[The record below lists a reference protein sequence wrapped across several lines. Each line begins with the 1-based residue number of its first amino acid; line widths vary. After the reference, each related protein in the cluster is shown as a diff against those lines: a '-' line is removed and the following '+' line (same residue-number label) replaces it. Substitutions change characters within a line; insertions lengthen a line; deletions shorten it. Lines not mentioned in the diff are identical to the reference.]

1 MSPLHPTPD
10 GSVKNT
16 KGLMVVLYPLWNR
29 SIDALP
35 ICGACRTDASRNSKT
50 LILIDSARNKELQFT
65 PKPRDSIN
73 EVTDDGDAQSTDGG
87 SMQSAGSTPVSSV
100 TSAQSMEVTELKK
113 EMSALRELLIR
124 PAQAPAPAVDE
135 EGAKIAQLLKQAGFS
150 DEQLANRLK

>member
-1 MSPLHPTPD
+1 
-10 GSVKNT
+10 
-16 KGLMVVLYPLWNR
+16 
-29 SIDALP
+29 
-35 ICGACRTDASRNSKT
+35 
-50 LILIDSARNKELQFT
+50 
-65 PKPRDSIN
+65 
-73 EVTDDGDAQSTDGG
+73 
-87 SMQSAGSTPVSSV
+87 VSSV